1 MCGICGKLSKN
12 GTKIGK
18 DEIIGM
24 RETLTHR
31 GPDDAGIYVDD
42 HIGLG
47 HRRLSIIDLGTSK
60 QPMCNEDGTIWI
72 VYNGEVYNFQELRS
86 FLIAKGHRFKS
97 HGDTEVILHLYE
109 ELGEACV
116 EKLRGMFA
124 FAIWDKK
131 NKEIF
136 LARDRLGIKPLYY
149 YQDGKQF
156 LFASEIK
163 AIIQNSE
170 VKKEVDLT
178 SLHYFLSYLYVPAP
192 QTMFSQIRKLLPGH
206 TMSVRNGKM
215 HIRKYW
221 NLEFHTQQGKTE
233 AYYIERLREL
243 LTESVRMRLI
253 ADVPLGAFL
262 SGGIDSS
269 SVVALM
275 TETSSE
281 PVKTF
286 SIGFSEAGYNE
297 ANDAEIVARHFR
309 SNHTEVILDY
319 GKVIELIPDLL
330 GHFDEPFAD
339 SSAFPTYLVSRLAAE
354 KVKVALS
361 GDGGDELFG
370 GYFWWQKRPRYQL
383 LLNQLPE
390 PVKRG
395 LGRIGKVLPEGFK
408 GKYYLD
414 RIHLPYHRF
423 LLNNKAIFNEFE
435 REDLYTGH
443 LKEQLKG
450 TDLFYYNQKVLD
462 EIQDKNWMNKMQLY
476 DINTYLPNDILVKVD
491 MMSMYNSLEV
501 RVPLLDH
508 KVVEF
513 AATIPSEYRIRKGIS
528 KYILKKSMQDR
539 LPAVILKKKK
549 HGFRIPLAEWLK
561 NELKEPVFDLLLD
574 KKAEERGYFSRG
586 YVQMLLENYQAGMKY
601 SYKIWELFALESWLR
616 KHFP

>member
-1 MCGICGKLSKN
+1 MCGICGKLSNN
-12 GTKIGK
+12 GTKIEK

-31 GPDDAGIYVDD
+31 GPDDAGIYVDE

-47 HRRLSIIDLGTSK
+47 HRRLSIIDLGASK

-86 FLIAKGHRFKS
+86 FLIAKGHCFKS

-109 ELGEACV
+109 EFGEECV

-131 NKEIF
+131 NKELF

-149 YQDGKQF
+149 YQDGEQF
-156 LFASEIK
+156 LFGSEIK
-163 AIIQNSE
+163 ALIQNSK

-178 SLHYFLSYLYVPAP
+178 SLHYFLSFLYVPAP
-192 QTMFSQIRKLLPGH
+192 QTMFSQIKKLLPGH
-206 TMSVRNGKM
+206 TMTVKNGKM

-221 NLEFHTQQGKTE
+221 NLEFNVQQGKTE

-243 LTESVRMRLI
+243 LTEAVRMRLI

-269 SVVALM
+269 TVVALM

-297 ANDAEIVARHFR
+297 ANDAEIVARHFQ

-339 SSAFPTYLVSRLAAE
+339 SSAFPTCLVSHLAAE

-390 PVKRG
+390 PIKRG
-395 LGRIGKVLPEGFK
+395 LGKMGKVLPAGFK

-423 LLNNKAIFNEFE
+423 LLNNKAIFNEFD

-462 EIQDKNWMNKMQLY
+462 EIQDKDWMNKMQLY
-476 DINTYLPNDILVKVD
+476 DISTYLPNDILVKVD

-528 KYILKKSMQDR
+528 KYILKKSMEGR
-539 LPAVILKKKK
+539 LPAAILKKKK
-549 HGFRIPLAEWLK
+549 HGFRIPLAEWLQ
-561 NELKEPVFDLLLD
+561 NELKEPVFDFLLD
-574 KKAEERGYFSRG
+574 KKAEERGYFSRT
-586 YVQMLLENYQAGMKY
+586 YVQKLLENYKADMKY